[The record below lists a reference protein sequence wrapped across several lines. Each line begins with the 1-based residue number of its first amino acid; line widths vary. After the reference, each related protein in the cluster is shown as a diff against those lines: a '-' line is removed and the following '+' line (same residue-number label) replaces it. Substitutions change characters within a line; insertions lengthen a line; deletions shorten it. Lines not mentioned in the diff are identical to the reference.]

1 MATTHDTTDSP
12 PAEVTEKANSAVPTP
27 TFVPVPGPVSD
38 REPTGEESAT
48 ELLTEEARPIDPA
61 AAKRVLRK
69 IDRFLLPTLVVGY
82 GLVYWDKAILGS
94 AALFGMTTDLKL
106 AVVNPVT
113 GAKDTSRLSWATSL
127 FYFGQLAGSFP
138 MSYLVQHA
146 PTRWVLGP
154 GMMIWAVVCAATA
167 GVTTWQGLYVQRFV
181 LGFFESI
188 VPTSFLLIVGSF
200 YTQEEQT
207 LRQSWWWTA
216 SGWFVIIGGA
226 LNYGFAQIT
235 TGSLRPWQYI
245 YIFAGALTFL
255 FGLLGFVIPSSP
267 VDAWMLT
274 PAERVVAVE
283 RLRAGQTGVR
293 QRQIKPSQIREAVLD
308 VKVWLIALIMASGY
322 TVNGAVTGF
331 GPLIV
336 TTFGFSSLDAILLQ
350 FPLGLISAL
359 SMLGA
364 GYLGMRVRNVRL
376 IIVVVACLPTMAAF
390 IIIWKSRWSNHAAA
404 PVVGYSLMGFF
415 SPVVS
420 MALVLAS
427 TNVAGATKKSF
438 MSGVVFVAYC
448 VGNIVGPQMIR
459 SQTVKQHY
467 PALWGGLL
475 GCYSITILSAA
486 ALYLVLYRENKKR
499 EALEMDETERS
510 KLAFKDLTDKQ
521 NKYFRYAL

>member
-1 MATTHDTTDSP
+1 MAASGEIHDAPDGPLPGVPEKSSHAASTAATAAAATD
-12 PAEVTEKANSAVPTP
+12 
-27 TFVPVPGPVSD
+27 
-38 REPTGEESAT
+38 
-48 ELLTEEARPIDPA
+48 LLSEEARPVDPA
-61 AAKRVLRK
+61 EARRVLRK

-94 AALFGMTTDLKL
+94 AALFGMTTDLAL
-106 AVVNPVT
+106 AVVDPVT

-154 GMMIWAVVCAATA
+154 GMMAWAVVCAATA

-181 LGFFESI
+181 LGFFESL

-235 TGSLRPWQYI
+235 TGHLRAWQYI
-245 YIFAGALTFL
+245 YIFAGALSFL
-255 FGLLGFVIPSSP
+255 FGLLGFFIPSSP
-267 VDAWMLT
+267 VDAPAWLLT
-274 PAERVVAVE
+274 PAERIVAVE

-293 QRQIKPSQIREAVLD
+293 QRQIKPAQICEAVCD
-308 VKVWLIALIMASGY
+308 VKVWLVALIMASGY

-336 TTFGFSSLDAILLQ
+336 STFGFSSLDSILLQ

-364 GYLGMRVRNVRL
+364 GWLGMRVRNVRL
-376 IIVVVACLPTMAAF
+376 LIVVVACLPTMAAF
-390 IIIWKSRWSNHAAA
+390 IIIWKSQWSSHAAA

-427 TNVAGATKKSF
+427 VNVAGATKKSF

-448 VGNIVGPQMIR
+448 AGNIVGPQMIR
-459 SQTVKQHY
+459 TQTVKQHY

-475 GCYSITILSAA
+475 GW
-486 ALYLVLYRENKKR
+486 
-499 EALEMDETERS
+499 
-510 KLAFKDLTDKQ
+510 
-521 NKYFRYAL
+521 